1 MLFYWAA
8 AASLEAPPQ
17 LRAFPVGDWERDKLL
32 YMQLLTINYEL
43 FGQII

>member
-17 LRAFPVGDWERDKLL
+17 GRAFPASGWERGNLSKLCFRSEF
-32 YMQLLTINYEL
+32 NSVR
-43 FGQII
+43 G